1 MAESSIEKLVFAIL
15 LSSIKKG
22 ATEFR
27 MGRDAQRVLRID
39 FLIDGLAHEELRLP
53 AELQQPLL
61 ARFAEM
67 ASVVIPPPDH
77 TSHGYIQIGD
87 GAQHH
92 YFELEI
98 RAAGTL
104 RTLRVRAITQ
114 AEMP

>member
-27 MGRDAQRVLRID
+27 MGRDAQNVLRID
-39 FLIDGLAHEELRLP
+39 FLIDGLAHEEMRPP

-77 TSHGYIQIGD
+77 TAHGYIQIRF
-87 GAQHH
+87 GAQAH